1 MKKIILFFSAV
12 VVLSL
17 FTFSCSNDSKTDP
30 ALETTVSPSLR
41 IALTRI
47 INNASPVA
55 RPIAAR
61 DGEDDTTSG
70 LCFDFVYPIT
80 LSYNTGTSV
89 VVNSLDEII
98 TLLQTESSTAYL
110 NGIAFPFQI
119 QPSNGDPVITIAN
132 EAGFETLNLNCG
144 DDYYFDD
151 DIVETECYEFQFPFS
166 VINNIN
172 QVFEVVNLA
181 SFYNLLENPTS
192 GNIVDFVY
200 PINLTLDGQ
209 TVVINNQYDFT
220 QVLFM
225 CYGNDGEDPSEGGGD
240 SDDNCNCTTDY
251 NPVCVMDDGVVVTFS
266 NACVA
271 ICEGYNESEFI
282 NCQ

>member
-17 FTFSCSNDSKTDP
+17 FTFSCSSDSKTNP

-41 IALTRI
+41 VALTRI
-47 INNASPVA
+47 INKSSPVA
-55 RPIAAR
+55 RPLAAR
-61 DGEDDTTSG
+61 DGEDDTTSE

-80 LSYNTGTSV
+80 LSYNTGTTV

-98 TLLQTESSTAYL
+98 ALLQTESSTAYL
-110 NGIAFPFQI
+110 NGIAFPFQV

-132 EAGFETLNLNCG
+132 EAGFETLNLDCG

-151 DIVETECYEFQFPFS
+151 DIIETECYQFQFPFS
-166 VINNIN
+166 VVNNTN
-172 QVFEVVNLA
+172 QVFEVVNLE
-181 SFYNLLENPTS
+181 SLYNLLENPTS

-200 PINLTLDGQ
+200 PFNLTVDGQ
-209 TVVINNQYDFT
+209 TVVITNMYDFT
-220 QVLFM
+220 EILLM
-225 CYGNDGEDPSEGGGD
+225 CYGNSVENPNEGGSGSG
-240 SDDNCNCTTDY
+240 SDCNCPTDY
-251 NPVCVMDDGVVVTFS
+251 NPVCVMNDGVVITFS
-266 NACVA
+266 NACAA
-271 ICEGYNESEFI
+271 ICEGFNESEFI